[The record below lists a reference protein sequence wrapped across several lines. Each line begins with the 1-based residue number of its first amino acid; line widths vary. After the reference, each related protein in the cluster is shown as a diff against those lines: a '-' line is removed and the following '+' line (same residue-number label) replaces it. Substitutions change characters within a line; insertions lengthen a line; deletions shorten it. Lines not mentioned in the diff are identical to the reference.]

1 MKKLYLTYAKSRMK
15 AGNVMYQRKSRFLDE
30 IPIEL
35 VLYHSAKDEARKAKK
50 KEDFE
55 QSYNFTVGSV
65 VFHEVFGIGRIV
77 DLSGNGDKASAVVD
91 FENFGRKLLLLKY
104 ANLKPVKF

>member
-1 MKKLYLTYAKSRMK
+1 
-15 AGNVMYQRKSRFLDE
+15 
-30 IPIEL
+30 
-35 VLYHSAKDEARKAKK
+35 
-50 KEDFE
+50 
-55 QSYNFTVGSV
+55 
-65 VFHEVFGIGRIV
+65 V